1 MRSLEN
7 DFENKIHSK
16 LPSGLFYK
24 SLPRPIYIFLSS
36 FQWDQRRRNRLHVP
50 CRGCR
55 DSQSGLWIS
64 ASRLFHSRGILTT
77 PRLSSSHPENVEVY
91 GYCLVQRMSWL
102 VVQRVLM
109 ATAWEYS
116 AFVLKARRN
125 MEVRRG
131 LRIWDQKM
139 KKMPRTATAAAVQ
152 TVRDATGSAAQWL
165 LSRCPR
171 ESSWGVYGFSFI
183 WEFAL
188 IVSLI
193 LVIFF
198 WTNNTRYWRIFII
211 YIGNDQE

>member
-1 MRSLEN
+1 MISKTRSTASCLRAYFIN
-7 DFENKIHSK
+7 PF
-16 LPSGLFYK
+16 LGL
-24 SLPRPIYIFLSS
+24 YIFLSS

-55 DSQSGLWIS
+55 GSQSGLWIS
-64 ASRLFHSRGILTT
+64 ASGLFHSRGILTT

-131 LRIWDQKM
+131 LRIWHQKM
-139 KKMPRTATAAAVQ
+139 KKMPKRQQQQQFSQFGMLPGLQPSGSSV
-152 TVRDATGSAAQWL
+152 DALERVHEEYMDFLSYESL
-165 LSRCPR
+165 LS
-171 ESSWGVYGFSFI
+171 
-183 WEFAL
+183 
-188 IVSLI
+188 
-193 LVIFF
+193 
-198 WTNNTRYWRIFII
+198 
-211 YIGNDQE
+211 